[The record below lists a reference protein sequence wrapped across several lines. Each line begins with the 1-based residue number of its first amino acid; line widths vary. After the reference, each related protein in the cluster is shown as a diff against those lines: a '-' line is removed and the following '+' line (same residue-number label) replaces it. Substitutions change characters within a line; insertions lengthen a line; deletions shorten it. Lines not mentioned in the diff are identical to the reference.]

1 VKYAITLIVIVLLS
15 GLPAGAAAPPKAG
28 GNLQAELNR
37 QLDLIAPKALEGD
50 PQAISALAKLETLA
64 RQIGEQSTE
73 RARVLRILSLA
84 QIKQGKYED
93 VIASASKSLEIQAKS
108 GALPAPA
115 PFQLHYQI
123 AVAAEALGRDD
134 LELTHVREA
143 VALLGTAPELPPDQR
158 LGLRQKLG
166 YALHKAGDYK
176 EALAVNEAA
185 LKDAEKLFGPDDARL
200 LGLLNN
206 TAGNQ
211 FELKNYPAAGKL
223 LQRRLDL
230 ATKSHEIEIA
240 DDSLLQ
246 LSLLALQE
254 GDPTAARQLL
264 ERRVALVKDSGNA
277 VLIEKARQDLA
288 EFDRKMNAG
297 KG

>member
-1 VKYAITLIVIVLLS
+1 MKQPKHIIPLIILALL
-15 GLPAGAAAPPKAG
+15 GTAAAPPKSG
-28 GNLQAELNR
+28 DPKAEFNR
-37 QLDLIAPKALEGD
+37 QLDLLAPQALSGD
-50 PQAISALAKLETLA
+50 PHAAGELMKLEALA
-64 RQIGEQSTE
+64 RQIGEQSIE
-73 RARVLRILSLA
+73 RARLLRLLSLV

-93 VIASASKSLEIQAKS
+93 VIASATKSLEIQAKS

-123 AVAAEALGRDD
+123 AIAAEALGRDD
-134 LELTHVREA
+134 LVLSHVREA

-185 LKDAEKLFGPDDARL
+185 LKDAEKLFGPDDPRL
-200 LGLLNN
+200 LGLLGN
-206 TAGNQ
+206 AVGNQ
-211 FELKNYPAAGKL
+211 VELQNHPAAEKL

-230 ATKSHEIEIA
+230 ATKAHEIEIA
-240 DDSLLQ
+240 DDSLFQ
-246 LSLLALQE
+246 LSVLALQQ
-254 GDPTAARQLL
+254 GDAAAARRHL
-264 ERRVALVKDSGNA
+264 ERRVELVKDSGNA
-277 VLIEKARQDLA
+277 ALIQKARQDL
-288 EFDRKMNAG
+288 EELDRTMKAG

>member
-1 VKYAITLIVIVLLS
+1 MKPTKHVIPLIVLALL
-15 GLPAGAAAPPKAG
+15 GIAAAPPKSG
-28 GNLQAELNR
+28 GDSKADFNR
-37 QLDLIAPKALEGD
+37 QLDLLSPQALSGD
-50 PQAISALAKLETLA
+50 PRAASELAKLEALA
-64 RQIGEQSTE
+64 RQIGEQSIE
-73 RARVLRILSLA
+73 RARLLWILSIV
-84 QIKQGKYED
+84 QIQQRSYKD
-93 VIASASKSLEIQAKS
+93 VIASATKSLEIQAKS

-123 AVAAEALGRDD
+123 AIAAEALGRDD
-134 LELTHVREA
+134 LALAHVRKA
-143 VALLGTAPELPPDQR
+143 VALMDTAPELPPDRR

-185 LKDAEKLFGPDDARL
+185 LKDAEKLFGRDDPRL

-211 FELKNYPAAGKL
+211 FELKNYSAVGKL

-230 ATKSHEIEIA
+230 ATKSHEIEVA

-246 LSLLALQE
+246 LSLLALQQ

-264 ERRVALVKDSGNA
+264 ERRVELVKDSGNA
-277 VLIEKARQDLA
+277 ALIEKARQDLA
-288 EFDRKMNAG
+288 DLDRKMKAG
-297 KG
+297 KD

>member
-1 VKYAITLIVIVLLS
+1 MKQTTHLIPLIVLALL
-15 GLPAGAAAPPKAG
+15 GGAAAPPKSG
-28 GNLQAELNR
+28 GDLKAEFNR
-37 QLDLIAPKALEGD
+37 QLDLVAPQALSGD
-50 PQAISALAKLETLA
+50 PRAIGELAKLETLA
-64 RQIGEQSTE
+64 RQIGEQSSE

-93 VIASASKSLEIQAKS
+93 VIASATKSLEIQAKS

-134 LELTHVREA
+134 LELAHVREA

-206 TAGNQ
+206 IAGNQ

-230 ATKSHEIEIA
+230 ATKSREIESA

-277 VLIEKARQDLA
+277 ALIEKARQDLA